1 MSDEIKK
8 VNKSKSTQGKWTKA
22 QAYGFWCL
30 IIGLA
35 LFWGGVAVGGSAAMN
50 SVHEKE
56 TLKTQAVEEYKAEL
70 LKENQ

>member
-1 MSDEIKK
+1 MPEPTPKK
-8 VNKSKSTQGKWTKA
+8 VTKSTAGKWTKA

-35 LFWGGVAVGGSAAMN
+35 LFWGGVGVGSAATQN
-50 SVHEKE
+50 SINERE
-56 TLKTQAVEEYKAEL
+56 SLKTQAVEEYKAEL

>member
-1 MSDEIKK
+1 MSEATTK
-8 VNKSKSTQGKWTKA
+8 KSTKSTAGKWTRA

-35 LFWGGVAVGGSAAMN
+35 LFWGGVGVGSYATQN
-50 SVHEKE
+50 SINERE
-56 TLKTQAVEEYKAEL
+56 ALKTQAVEAYKAEQ

>member
-1 MSDEIKK
+1 MPDSTKK
-8 VNKSKSTQGKWTKA
+8 VTTKATNGKWTKA

-35 LFWGGVAVGGSAAMN
+35 LFWGGVGVGSSATQNAIIERE
-50 SVHEKE
+50 SVKS
-56 TLKTQAVEEYKAEL
+56 QAVEAYKAEL